1 MDNVPVQNLDQLSFA
16 LPEPAA
22 GNEGLVARTRKTFQS
37 QGATHRSRSFTTRP
51 GCLNLE
57 ARAGVEPTYTDLQSG
72 A

>member
-1 MDNVPVQNLDQLSFA
+1 MDNVPAQNLDQLSFA

-22 GNEGLVARTRKTFQS
+22 GSEGLAARTRKTLQS
-37 QGATHRSRSFTTRP
+37 QGATHRSRAFTTRP

-57 ARAGVEPTYTDLQSG
+57 ARGGVEPPWEDLQSS